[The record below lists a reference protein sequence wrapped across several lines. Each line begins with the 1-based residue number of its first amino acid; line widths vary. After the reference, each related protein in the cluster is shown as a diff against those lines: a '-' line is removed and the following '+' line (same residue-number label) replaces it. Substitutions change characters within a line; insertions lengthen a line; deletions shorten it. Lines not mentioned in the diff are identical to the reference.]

1 MTKPRTPEFFPRM
14 KVRGA
19 RRRRLAPYQ
28 RMRGQFSR
36 LGFTA
41 REALTAME
49 TFSKILKRESNG

>member
-28 RMRGQFSR
+28 RLTGQLHR
-36 LGFTA
+36 LGTA
-41 REALTAME
+41 ARDALTLME
-49 TFSKILKRESNG
+49 TFSKTLKGE

>member
-28 RMRGQFSR
+28 RMSGQFSR
-36 LGFTA
+36 LGSAA

-49 TFSKILKRESNG
+49 TFSKSLKGESNA

>member
-28 RMRGQFSR
+28 RFAGQLYR
-36 LGFTA
+36 LGASA
-41 REALTAME
+41 RDALTAME
-49 TFSKILKRESNG
+49 TFSKTLGGKSNA